1 MMQGTY
7 VSDEIATGS
16 STYSNLDKVC
26 PQQVD
31 HDDQHRHIVLVRPA
45 LTSCQ
50 PVNSQCLG

>member
-1 MMQGTY
+1 MQGTY

-31 HDDQHRHIVLVRPA
+31 HDDQHRHILLVRPA